1 MRAVAYT
8 LTLLSALLAV
18 TALMAVLLFGA
29 THQLL
34 IAVMAGIMTVMGV
47 SSIRE
52 EEREHG
58 R

>member
-1 MRAVAYT
+1 MKAIAYT
-8 LTLLSALLAV
+8 LTAVSALLTV
-18 TALMAVLLFGA
+18 TALVAVLCGV

-47 SSIRE
+47 SCIRE